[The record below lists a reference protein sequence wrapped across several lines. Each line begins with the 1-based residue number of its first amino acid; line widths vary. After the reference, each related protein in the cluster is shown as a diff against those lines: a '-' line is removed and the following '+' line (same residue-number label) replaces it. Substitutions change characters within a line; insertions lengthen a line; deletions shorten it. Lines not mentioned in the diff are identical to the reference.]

1 MAFPTGSVPTD
12 NLDNVSDSP
21 ASAREDLLL
30 AVQKLND
37 IIASY
42 DSADGIA
49 ALDSGGQIVNT
60 KLPAALVSASGN
72 VTITPASNILKV
84 ANFVELTPV
93 AYASLPGS
101 PVNGQI
107 AFLTTDGAS
116 ATQNKPIYYETTN
129 NRWNYMDGTAVA
141 TS

>member
-1 MAFPTGSVPTD
+1 MAFPTGSVTTD
-12 NLDNVSDSP
+12 NLDNVADSP
-21 ASAREDLLL
+21 ASARADLLL

-101 PVNGQI
+101 PVIGQV

-116 ATQNKPIYYETTN
+116 ATKNKPIYHN
-129 NRWNYMDGTAVA
+129 GTAWKYFNDDSTVA
-141 TS
+141 AS

>member
-101 PVNGQI
+101 PVIGQV

-116 ATQNKPIYYETTN
+116 ATKNKPIYHN
-129 NRWNYMDGTAVA
+129 GTDWKYFNDDSTVA
-141 TS
+141 AS

>member
-116 ATQNKPIYYETTN
+116 ATKNKPIYHN
-129 NRWNYMDGTAVA
+129 GTDWKYFNDDSIVA
-141 TS
+141 AS